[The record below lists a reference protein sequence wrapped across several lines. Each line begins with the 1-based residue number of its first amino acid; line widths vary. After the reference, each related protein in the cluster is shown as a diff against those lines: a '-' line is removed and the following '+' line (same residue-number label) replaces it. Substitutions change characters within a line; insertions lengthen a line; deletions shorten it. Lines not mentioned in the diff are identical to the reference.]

1 MQAHK
6 KDLSMHDSHRCLP
19 LRCVHCWELEGQ
31 GARGRG
37 YHAESTII
45 MARATLKRAML
56 AARPRVIIL
65 ANVGNPRC
73 LHLRVALACAELMHA
88 EERRK
93 ADKTTA
99 HRPLELP
106 TAAHHRLLLALRAG
120 RVAVARACSALQDGE
135 RHEDHQHKDD
145 SHGGHAVVAI
155 CATGEGEV
163 PALPRQANV
172 WQREAYY
179 GGVRQSGYCCGA
191 ATH

>member
-1 MQAHK
+1 MQA
-6 KDLSMHDSHRCLP
+6 SHRCLP

-31 GARGRG
+31 GDRGRG

-88 EERRK
+88 EERRE

-99 HRPLELP
+99 HRPLELA
-106 TAAHHRLLLALRAG
+106 TVAHHRLFWPCG
-120 RVAVARACSALQDGE
+120 QVAWPWHVL
-135 RHEDHQHKDD
+135 
-145 SHGGHAVVAI
+145 VVP
-155 CATGEGEV
+155 CKM
-163 PALPRQANV
+163 ANV
-172 WQREAYY
+172 TKTTSLRMTAT
-179 GGVRQSGYCCGA
+179 A
-191 ATH
+191 ATQ